1 MGQKLTPTAEC
12 FNCGH
17 GRPIPPANCFECGGV
32 YGQAPEHPLR
42 CRQCNDNLIALA
54 IESQQWIASLAVTTT
69 IAPGQ
74 VNDIPG
80 ATTITINPGG
90 NCPPGHMT

>member
-1 MGQKLTPTAEC
+1 
-12 FNCGH
+12 
-17 GRPIPPANCFECGGV
+17 
-32 YGQAPEHPLR
+32 
-42 CRQCNDNLIALA
+42 LIALA
-54 IESQQWIASLAVTTT
+54 LESQQWIASLAVTTT

-80 ATTITINPGG
+80 TTTITINPGG